1 MEMGGTHGYLIC
13 FDCVKDHKQG
23 MAVERGDL
31 DRQYIVGE
39 QGRNRKSEANTQFFL
54 TYQQHFGKLVALWGG
69 SQGVGCVP
77 FLPPLEAVLLG
88 WRSRNASTRR

>member
-39 QGRNRKSEANTQFFL
+39 QGRNRKSEANAQTFCFN
-54 TYQQHFGKLVALWGG
+54 LWV
-69 SQGVGCVP
+69 SLRDNVQKVP
-77 FLPPLEAVLLG
+77 PPPGL
-88 WRSRNASTRR
+88 R

>member
-1 MEMGGTHGYLIC
+1 
-13 FDCVKDHKQG
+13 

-39 QGRNRKSEANTQFFL
+39 QGRNRKSEAITQSFFF
-54 TYQQHFGKLVALWGG
+54 TYQQHFGKLATLLGG

-77 FLPPLEAVLLG
+77 FLSQPEAVLLG
-88 WRSRNASTRR
+88 RGPRNVSTRR